1 MHTTTK
7 GILIVNEESA
17 YADYL
22 RNKILQDFPEVT
34 IETANSAENA
44 LEKMNARVFDLVVSD
59 ISLTGMGGMNFFFMI
74 RELHPELKVVLLY
87 EYINEKRKSLLDREG
102 VFGCLEKPFLMESLQ
117 DLIREVFE

>member
-1 MHTTTK
+1 MHSTSK
-7 GILIVNEESA
+7 GILIVNEENA

-22 RNKILQDFPEVT
+22 RNRIRQDFPEIT

-44 LEKMNARVFDLVVSD
+44 LEKIDAQVFDLIVSD
-59 ISLTGMGGMNFFFMI
+59 ITLTGMGGVNFFFRI

-87 EYINEKRKSLLDREG
+87 EYINEKRRTLLNREG

-117 DLIREVFE
+117 ELIRKVFE

>member
-1 MHTTTK
+1 
-7 GILIVNEESA
+7 
-17 YADYL
+17 
-22 RNKILQDFPEVT
+22 
-34 IETANSAENA
+34 
-44 LEKMNARVFDLVVSD
+44 MNARVFDLVVSD

>member
-1 MHTTTK
+1 MHSTSK

-22 RNKILQDFPEVT
+22 RNRIHQDFPEITV
-34 IETANSAENA
+34 ETANSAENA
-44 LEKMNARVFDLVVSD
+44 LEKIDAQVFDLIVSD
-59 ISLTGMGGMNFFFMI
+59 ITLTGMGGVNFFFRI

-87 EYINEKRKSLLDREG
+87 EYINEKRRTLLNREG

-117 DLIREVFE
+117 ELIRKVFE